1 MTLNQWLEE
10 TVQFD
15 ELGNRPNLKKIP
27 LEYGSRQEMY
37 DRRIANSKMTN
48 DEIRYKYNQYKNNR
62 DSRLEK

>member
-15 ELGNRPNLKKIP
+15 ELGNRPNLKKIS

>member
-1 MTLNQWLEE
+1 MTFNQWLEE

-15 ELGNRPNLKKIP
+15 EFGNRPNLKKIP

-48 DEIRYKYNQYKNNR
+48 DEIRYKYNQYK
-62 DSRLEK
+62 KKK